1 MSENAIQAQVMQVLK
16 QLGICCIRINA
27 GKVKVRGGWMQLA
40 PEGTA
45 DLAVFPD
52 ARMPVWIEM
61 KQPKKG
67 PSKEQ
72 KEFQSQVERLGHRYY
87 VVRSV
92 DDLQGIL
99 KELK

>member
-1 MSENAIQAQVMQVLK
+1 VREGEIQAQAVTALK
-16 QLGICCIRINA
+16 QLGICYMRINS

-45 DLAVFPD
+45 DLAVFPE
-52 ARMPVWIEM
+52 AKMPIWLEL

-72 KEFQSQVERLGHRYY
+72 QDFRDQVVRLGHKYF
-87 VVRSV
+87 VIRSL
-92 DDLQGIL
+92 DDLIPVL
-99 KELK
+99 KEMR